1 VIKKK
6 IICLAAVML
15 SFLLM
20 SALQAAEYPTL
31 EMTNGLVHARIFLP
45 QAESGYYRGTRFD
58 WSGIMPDLSYNGHSY
73 SGKWFDQYS
82 PTRNDAV
89 MGPAEA
95 FDPLGY
101 DEAPAGGSFVK
112 IGIGVLSKPDA
123 SPYSPFKYYRILNAG
138 KWKIKSSAGNIRFIH
153 RLNDTSYAYRYEKEL
168 QLVKGKPELLLIHH
182 LKNTGKKTIETE
194 VFDHN
199 FFLLDKRPMGPGLV
213 LHFPF
218 HLTAEQA
225 RGLDDIAVVRGDS
238 ITVLRQP
245 AGHESV
251 YATLHGYGQSDKDY
265 DISLQNR
272 ITGTGVRMRCNRPLS
287 QLVFWGSSTILC
299 PEPYIRVK
307 VLPGETF
314 SWTIQYDFN

>member
-1 VIKKK
+1 
-6 IICLAAVML
+6 ML

-20 SALQAAEYPTL
+20 SALQAPEYPTL
-31 EMTNGLVHARIFLP
+31 EMTNGLVHAQVFLP

-58 WSGIMPDLSYNGHSY
+58 WSGVMPELSYNGHSY

-82 PTRNDAV
+82 PTKNDAI

-101 DEAPAGGSFVK
+101 DEAAAGGSFVK

-123 SPYSPFKYYRILNAG
+123 SPYSPFKYYSILNAG

-213 LHFPF
+213 LHFSFP
-218 HLTAEQA
+218 LTAEQA
-225 RGLDDIAVVRGDS
+225 RGLDDIAAMRGDS
-238 ITVLRQP
+238 ITVVRQP
-245 AGHESV
+245 AGRESV
-251 YATLHGYGQSDKDY
+251 YAILHGYGQSDKDY

-272 ITGTGVRMRCNRPLS
+272 ITGTGVRIRCNRPLS
-287 QLVFWGSSTILC
+287 RLVFWGSSTILC